1 MRQTCIDLNL
11 NHSNF
16 RRALSRREKI
26 DDPLQNETWAFGGRL
41 PRFDKKLSDDVKEEI
56 TQFWHSNSRV
66 SPNAK
71 NVLKLRIGIRDR
83 TPHPKHY
90 LEVSQT
96 MLFKHFRESS
106 KTSYITKGF

>member
-1 MRQTCIDLNL
+1 MNL
-11 NHSNF
+11 NHTTL
-16 RRALSRREKI
+16 RRSLSRREKI

-71 NVLKLRIGIRDR
+71 DVLTLVTLLFQPRRPSIVRG
-83 TPHPKHY
+83 HPVPRSPQGS
-90 LEVSQT
+90 LSA
-96 MLFKHFRESS
+96 F
-106 KTSYITKGF
+106 